1 MTRGELRRQLL
12 QYGIKIDTICK
23 NLNKMSLDGRIL
35 LDGSSYS
42 RYQKVMLPDAYESL
56 DKA

>member
-1 MTRGELRRQLL
+1 
-12 QYGIKIDTICK
+12 
-23 NLNKMSLDGRIL
+23 MSLDGRIL

-42 RYQKVMLPDAYESL
+42 RSQKVMLPDAYESL